1 VGATD
6 HGAKAFGE
14 ALDQLFSSCR
24 ADSRCSR
31 EYPRLAE
38 DFDVLMAR
46 LEATPVTLRAPS
58 NLGFPGDRFVVNRNV
73 ALFAIQKGL
82 SGDAFPAVLPALV
95 TAAARGSE
103 DPLYGLMEHITGA
116 WNENLDMTVSL
127 VVRCL
132 DMEVSE
138 RATMAERARYPRAAY
153 GGWMTPR
160 VYALC
165 DSLGVEPAAR
175 QDGPIGGADTPVL
188 ILGGGRDAWVAPS
201 DIRALADRLDNATLV
216 YAPDKGH
223 GISGLDECSRRFV
236 TSFIVDPHEAVDVA
250 CMTAGR
256 SDGFLTDLA
265 EVEGMGGFQTWV
277 TGALS
282 GFFSRWLN
290 AWMVLSLLVLLSAL
304 VAWPFVLLRRRYR
317 APAISWSRGERAA
330 LALAFTTSMVAVL
343 FGGGLFVATR
353 TTARVNR
360 HALAVG
366 VVGDFGWVFTLPWAL
381 MGLTALLGIAL
392 VAAWRH
398 GYWSVPMRVHFSMVA
413 FASVAF
419 MAFIAYWPLF

>member
-1 VGATD
+1 
-6 HGAKAFGE
+6 
-14 ALDQLFSSCR
+14 
-24 ADSRCSR
+24 
-31 EYPRLAE
+31 
-38 DFDVLMAR
+38 
-46 LEATPVTLRAPS
+46 
-58 NLGFPGDRFVVNRNV
+58 
-73 ALFAIQKGL
+73 
-82 SGDAFPAVLPALV
+82 
-95 TAAARGSE
+95 
-103 DPLYGLMEHITGA
+103 
-116 WNENLDMTVSL
+116 
-127 VVRCL
+127 
-132 DMEVSE
+132 
-138 RATMAERARYPRAAY
+138 
-153 GGWMTPR
+153 
-160 VYALC
+160 
-165 DSLGVEPAAR
+165 
-175 QDGPIGGADTPVL
+175 
-188 ILGGGRDAWVAPS
+188 
-201 DIRALADRLDNATLV
+201 
-216 YAPDKGH
+216 
-223 GISGLDECSRRFV
+223 
-236 TSFIVDPHEAVDVA
+236 
-250 CMTAGR
+250 
-256 SDGFLTDLA
+256 
-265 EVEGMGGFQTWV
+265 MGGFQTWV

-282 GFFSRWLN
+282 GSFSRWLN

-381 MGLTALLGIAL
+381 MGLTALLVIAL